1 MSLPVSLDIFA
12 ERLPASIEATAYFFV
27 SEALT
32 NVVKHAQADA
42 ARVQA
47 RVERGVLRVEV
58 RDDGVGGAHA
68 DGGTGLRGLQ
78 DRVSALDGRL
88 VVESSPGHGTRL
100 YAFLPVP
107 EQG

>member
-1 MSLPVSLDIFA
+1 
-12 ERLPASIEATAYFFV
+12 
-27 SEALT
+27 
-32 NVVKHAQADA
+32 
-42 ARVQA
+42 
-47 RVERGVLRVEV
+47 VLRVEV